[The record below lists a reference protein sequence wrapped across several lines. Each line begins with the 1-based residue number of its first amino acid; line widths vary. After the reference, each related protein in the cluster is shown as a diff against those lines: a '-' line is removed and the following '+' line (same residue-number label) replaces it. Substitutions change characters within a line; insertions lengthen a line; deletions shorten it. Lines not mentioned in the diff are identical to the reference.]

1 MTMRSRKLPPNV
13 TWHWGDE
20 DERVFNTVKNLL
32 TSPPILAYPDYSM
45 PFELHVDARSRG
57 LGAVLYQT
65 QEDQKR
71 VIAYVSR
78 GLSKSEQ
85 NYHAHRLEFLE
96 LKWAV
101 TEKFSDYLYGHK
113 FSVYTNNNP
122 LVYILTTAKLD
133 ATEHRWVSVLATYD
147 YDFFIALEEL
157 MKMLTFYHVYPI
169 RNILRER

>member
-1 MTMRSRKLPPNV
+1 
-13 TWHWGDE
+13 
-20 DERVFNTVKNLL
+20 
-32 TSPPILAYPDYSM
+32 M
-45 PFELHVDARSRG
+45 PFELHVDASSRG

-71 VIAYVSR
+71 VIAYASR
-78 GLSKSEQ
+78 GLSKSKQ
-85 NYHAHRLEFLE
+85 HYHAHRLEFLA
-96 LKWAV
+96 LKMAV
-101 TEKFSDYLYGHK
+101 TEKFSHYLYGHK

-133 ATEHRWVSVLATYD
+133 ATGHRWVSVLATYD